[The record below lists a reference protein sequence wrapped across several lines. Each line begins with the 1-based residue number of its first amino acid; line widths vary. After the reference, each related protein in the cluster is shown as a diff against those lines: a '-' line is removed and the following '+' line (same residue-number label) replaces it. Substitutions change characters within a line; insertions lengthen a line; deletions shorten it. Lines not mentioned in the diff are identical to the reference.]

1 MRVYIAGHGV
11 EITPRVR
18 DHIKRRLSFALRPSS
33 GRILRVAVRLDA
45 LQAGQ
50 HHCRVLVRL
59 AGIPSVVVG
68 QHGPDL
74 FATIDATAGQVGYL
88 VNRRLKRSLAARRG
102 PALRLQKAV
111 S

>member
-1 MRVYIAGHGV
+1 MRLYIAGHGV

-18 DHIKRRLSFALRPSS
+18 NHIKRRLRFALRPFS

-50 HHCRVLVRL
+50 HRCRVLVRL

-68 QHGPDL
+68 QPGPDL
-74 FATIDATAGQVGYL
+74 FATIDATADLVGYRG
-88 VNRRLKRSLAARRG
+88 NRRLKRALAARRG
-102 PALRLQKAV
+102 PALRLQKAM